1 MRAQM
6 SLEVLVYVFLAGI
19 SIVYSLSLVSGYYSR
34 ESAQASSYEYSNF
47 AEAINIALMN
57 GASAVDLYIPPGLC
71 NSTQTSDSMET
82 SHGKL
87 YFAEPV
93 RISYALLCS
102 PGNARANITQDAGYF
117 VVG

>member
-6 SLEVLVYVFLAGI
+6 SLEVLVYVFLAGV

-47 AEAINIALMN
+47 AEAINLALMN
-57 GASAVDLYIPPGLC
+57 GASAVGLYVPPGLC
-71 NSTQTSDSMET
+71 NSTSTPDSIGT
-82 SHGKL
+82 RYGRL

-93 RISYALLCS
+93 RISAALLCS